1 MNTMHELAQI
11 LSRHSLASEQM
22 EPTVVPRLSIF
33 RADRPTTR
41 TPAIY
46 HPLFCLV
53 VSGQKQVFFGE
64 KTSEYGP
71 GDCFLVTVNL
81 PVVGTVLKA
90 LPENPYLALCLDLH
104 HTTLAEIAI
113 QATMVSDITQGSDQ
127 GLQAGIAT
135 TEVVD
140 AAFRLAQ
147 LLDNAQ
153 HIDVLAPLYEK
164 ELLYRLYVG
173 PWGRSLRA
181 ASQLNSRL
189 SPVGR
194 AIAWLHEHYATD
206 YTADAL
212 ARIAGMS
219 VSTMNRHF
227 REITAMSPLEY
238 QKRIRLQEA
247 RRLLASQVTD
257 VSGTG
262 YAVGYSSPSQFNRE
276 YSRLFGEPPG
286 RHASRISSAK
296 EYTQHPA

>member
-1 MNTMHELAQI
+1 MHELAQI
-11 LSRHSLASEQM
+11 LSRHSFASEQM
-22 EPTVVPRLSIF
+22 QSTVVPRLSIF
-33 RADRPTTR
+33 RADHPTTR

-53 VSGQKQVFFGE
+53 VSGRKQVFFGE
-64 KTSEYGP
+64 KTSEYEP

-81 PVVGTVLKA
+81 PVVGNILQA
-90 LPENPYLALCLDLH
+90 LPEHPYLALCLDLH

-113 QATMVSDITQGSDQ
+113 RTPVVSNTTPGSDR
-127 GLQAGIAT
+127 GLQAGTAT
-135 TEVVD
+135 TEVID
-140 AAFRLAQ
+140 AALRLTQ

-153 HIDVLAPLYEK
+153 HIDVLAPLYEQ

-173 PWGRSLRA
+173 PWGRSLLA
-181 ASQLNSRL
+181 ASQANSRL
-189 SPVGR
+189 SQVGR

-206 YTADAL
+206 YTADEL

-219 VSTMNRHF
+219 ISTMNRHF

-238 QKRIRLQEA
+238 QKCIRLQEA
-247 RRLLASQVTD
+247 RRLLASQLTD
-257 VSGTG
+257 VSSTG

-286 RHASRISSAK
+286 RHASRMRSAK
-296 EYTQHPA
+296 EYTQHLA

>member
-1 MNTMHELAQI
+1 M
-11 LSRHSLASEQM
+11 
-22 EPTVVPRLSIF
+22 VPRLSIF

-41 TPAIY
+41 TPGIY

-53 VSGQKQVFFGE
+53 VSGRKQVFFGE

-81 PVVGTVLKA
+81 PVVGTILKA
-90 LPENPYLALCLDLH
+90 LPENPYLALCLDLQ
-104 HTTLAEIAI
+104 HTTLAKIAI
-113 QATMVSDITQGSDQ
+113 RATVVSNTTQGSDQ
-127 GLQAGIAT
+127 GFLAGTAT
-135 TEVVD
+135 TEVID

-147 LLDNAQ
+147 LLDNVQ
-153 HIDVLAPLYEK
+153 HIDFLAPLYEQ
-164 ELLYRLYVG
+164 ELLYRLYIG
-173 PWGRSLRA
+173 PWGQSLRA
-181 ASQLNSRL
+181 ASQANSRL
-189 SPVGR
+189 SQVGR
-194 AIAWLHEHYATD
+194 AIAWLHEHYATN
-206 YTADAL
+206 YTANEL

-238 QKRIRLQEA
+238 QKCIRLQEA

-276 YSRLFGEPPG
+276 YSRLFGKPPG
-286 RHASRISSAK
+286 RHASRMRSAK
-296 EYTQHPA
+296 E